1 MADQTIETDVLIIG
15 GGVAG
20 SAMASCLIH
29 KGYNVVL
36 LEKSEKPQDTARGDH
51 FQPYVCE
58 ILNQWGVLEEFFVAG
73 AKKRAGSLWF
83 DESANFLM
91 DANVSKLD
99 IPQPFFM
106 FINHEKISEVF
117 TQHASK
123 DGSFSL
129 FKPIINCQHLLTDD
143 NESRYKLVL
152 KDKTKYTIRTKL
164 VVGADGIASNTAKQF
179 NLERET
185 FRYDRALAVLFSKD
199 YQADSE
205 NNLRTYLTDRGIVT
219 MIPRAAGGCKIGLT
233 INRDEVKEWKKMND
247 EDYTKFIG
255 SLVPEYKSLPMYSA
269 GIYPPSMIIAKR
281 WTKGNFILIGDAC
294 HGLHPGRSQ
303 GMNTTIKC
311 INQLVKLLPKPGNF
325 NKTNVCKALETYQS
339 LMMTEVSHL
348 LESNHK
354 MGLAMDNF
362 NRETKVAEIK
372 KYIELEKDQEKG
384 FTYRMN
390 SAGYGVNP

>member
-1 MADQTIETDVLIIG
+1 MRIETDVLIIG

-20 SAMASCLIH
+20 SAMAACLTD
-29 KGYNVVL
+29 KGYKVVL
-36 LEKSEKPQDTARGDH
+36 VEKSEKPQDTARGDH
-51 FQPYVCE
+51 IQPFVCE
-58 ILNQWGVLEEFFVAG
+58 ILNQWGVLDDFFDAG

-106 FINHEKISEVF
+106 FINHEDISDVF
-117 TQHASK
+117 LKFASN
-123 DGSFSL
+123 DENFSL
-129 FKPIINCQHLLTDD
+129 YRPIINCQHVSTDN
-143 NESRYKLVL
+143 NESLYQLIL
-152 KDKTKYTIRTKL
+152 KDKTEHTISTKL
-164 VVGADGIASNTAKQF
+164 VVGADGVASNVARKF
-179 NLERET
+179 ELERET
-185 FRYDRALAVLFSKD
+185 FRYKRALAVLFSQD
-199 YQADSE
+199 YEADSE

-219 MIPRAAGGCKIGLT
+219 MIPRSKGGCKIGLT
-233 INRDEVKEWKKMND
+233 IDRNEGKEWKKMSD
-247 EDYTKFIG
+247 QDYTNFIG
-255 SLVPEYKSLPMYSA
+255 SLVTEYKSLPMYSA

-281 WTKGNFILIGDAC
+281 WTKDNLVLIGDAC

-311 INQLVKLLPKPGNF
+311 IDELVRLLPEPKSF
-325 NKTNVCKALETYQS
+325 NKSEITNSLEIYQKI
-339 LMMTEVSHL
+339 MKGEINYL

-362 NRETKVAEIK
+362 DKKSKAAEIK
-372 KYIELEKDQEKG
+372 KYIELEKNQKKG
-384 FTYRMN
+384 ITYRMN

>member
-1 MADQTIETDVLIIG
+1 MRIETDVLIIG

-20 SAMASCLIH
+20 SAMASSLAN
-29 KGYNVVL
+29 KGYRVTL

-51 FQPYVCE
+51 IQPYVCE
-58 ILNQWGVLEEFFVAG
+58 ILNQWGVLDDFFAAG

-106 FINHEKISEVF
+106 FINHEDISEVF
-117 TQHASK
+117 IKSASK
-123 DGSFSL
+123 DDNFSI
-129 FKPIINCQHLLTDD
+129 FKPIINCQHISTDD
-143 NESRYKLVL
+143 DQSLYKLVL
-152 KDKTKYTIRTKL
+152 KDKTEHTISTKL
-164 VVGADGIASNTAKQF
+164 VVGADGIASNITKKF
-179 NLERET
+179 ELERET
-185 FRYDRALAVLFSKD
+185 FRYERALAVLFSKE
-199 YQADSE
+199 YQADSH

-219 MIPRAAGGCKIGLT
+219 MIPRANGGCKIGLT
-233 INRDEVKEWKKMND
+233 IDRNEVKEWKKMSD

-255 SLVPEYKSLPMYSA
+255 SLVPEYNSLPMYSA

-281 WTKGNFILIGDAC
+281 WIKDNLVLIGDAC

-311 INQLVKLLPKPGNF
+311 IDQLVKLLPKNIDF
-325 NKTNVCKALETYQS
+325 NKQQVTKALKLYQNI
-339 LMMTEVSHL
+339 MKGEINHL

-354 MGLAMDNF
+354 MGLAMDKF
-362 NRETKVAEIK
+362 DRKSKVAEIN
-372 KYIELEKDQEKG
+372 KYIGLENDQEKG
-384 FTYRMN
+384 LTYRMN
-390 SAGYGVNP
+390 SAGYGVN